1 MARFSVSCLQ
11 ILDEKGNVD
20 KKLEPEI
27 SKDDLLELYR
37 LMALAREFD
46 GRMLKLQRQGRM
58 GTFGPGSGQEAAHI
72 VPTFMMTDR
81 DWFVGAFREA
91 GARLVR
97 GETMERALLLYNGCE
112 EGNERVGN
120 NLTLPMS
127 IIVGSQTL
135 HAVGLAYSLK
145 YRKIKD
151 AAVVPT

>member
-81 DWFVGAFREA
+81 DWFVAHFAKPVRDWCVAKPWSGRFSSIMA
-91 GARLVR
+91 AR
-97 GETMERALLLYNGCE
+97 RATSGW
-112 EGNERVGN
+112 G
-120 NLTLPMS
+120 T
-127 IIVGSQTL
+127 T
-135 HAVGLAYSLK
+135 
-145 YRKIKD
+145 
-151 AAVVPT
+151 